1 MRNWIIFFL
10 SIASWSCSTANEQLP
25 DCSEPGIVCG
35 RFDYTS
41 RESFTETFRDYGNAF
56 RWPPHLMEMEFIER
70 EYNCRA
76 ANPLAAA
83 KEALD
88 SDSHLLWAIG
98 KCLIENRRPRAEV
111 FVIEQQFLR
120 SQIPLTR

>member
-10 SIASWSCSTANEQLP
+10 SIASCSCSTANEQLP
-25 DCSEPGIVCG
+25 GCSEPGIVCE

-41 RESFTETFRDYGNAF
+41 RESFTETFRDYGNTF
-56 RWPPHLMEMEFIER
+56 RWPQHLMEMEFIER

-76 ANPLAAA
+76 ANALAAA
-83 KEALD
+83 KEALG
-88 SDSHLLWAIG
+88 SDNRLLWTIG
-98 KCLIENRRPRAEV
+98 RCFIENDIPRAEL
-111 FVIEQQFLR
+111 FVLEQYFLR